1 MQGQVQCLYGCH
13 CSPLSFS
20 LDSSTAIV
28 SSSSLDAPC
37 GKNSSAIHKQLQ
49 RHKKNKGLRAC
60 YPSPSNTVVSKRCLD
75 SKKRALHRWVSLV
88 YGFLPSTAGSA
99 PPSGFFCCQIRL
111 RICQYV
117 RKNLAWCA
125 YFSHH
130 RPGYLNFWLLIPV
143 SGELSSA
150 SLQCIFT
157 RASASSI
164 T

>member
-1 MQGQVQCLYGCH
+1 MQGQVQCLYGRH

-60 YPSPSNTVVSKRCLD
+60 HPSPSNTVVSKRCLD

-88 YGFLPSTAGSA
+88 LWFSA
-99 PPSGFFCCQIRL
+99 QHGRQCPTEWVLLLSDTFKNMSVCQKESSLMRIFQSSPPWLF
-111 RICQYV
+111 
-117 RKNLAWCA
+117 K
-125 YFSHH
+125 
-130 RPGYLNFWLLIPV
+130 LLITD
-143 SGELSSA
+143 S
-150 SLQCIFT
+150 CFR
-157 RASASSI
+157 RAQ
-164 T
+164 